1 MSPRILDVD
10 RCPHCKSELE
20 KPTPRVC
27 PACGGSLQK
36 RFLTAGCLSSA
47 PPIVLAAWG
56 LWHILDHLIAQLVA
70 RALQS

>member
-1 MSPRILDVD
+1 MSPRILEVD
-10 RCPHCKSELE
+10 RCPHCKSPLA

-47 PPIVLAAWG
+47 PPIVLVAWG
-56 LWHILDHLIAQLVA
+56 LWHIVEQLVA

>member
-1 MSPRILDVD
+1 MSPRILKVGQ
-10 RCPHCKSELE
+10 CPHCKAELP

-27 PACGGSLQK
+27 PHCAGSLQK

-47 PPIVLAAWG
+47 PPVVLIAWG
-56 LWHILDHLIAQLVA
+56 IWRVVE